1 MKELDSRTKYTSIL
15 DPKISTVIEGLQYI
29 ETIIGGEEDAEAVQN
44 ERLEALETSS
54 KELLTSL

>member
-29 ETIIGGEEDAEAVQN
+29 ETIIGGEEDAETV
-44 ERLEALETSS
+44 
-54 KELLTSL
+54 